1 MNNLEIYKK
10 TRGFSLRRIFWEFLS
25 VILLFVLGAA
35 GFAEGALTGVLR
47 NFINSGINDVPT
59 EASVSFL
66 DSKSDK
72 FRKLH
77 QQA

>member
-1 MNNLEIYKK
+1 MYQ
-10 TRGFSLRRIFWEFLS
+10 T
-25 VILLFVLGAA
+25 FVKP
-35 GFAEGALTGVLR
+35 FVLTGVLR
-47 NFINSGINDVPT
+47 NFINSGINDIPT
-59 EASVSFL
+59 EASMSFL